1 MKAIVKKI
9 VRHSVF
15 ENFLSLVVIQ
25 GVNYIIPLFTYPFLF
40 RMLGVE
46 KFGLVNF
53 ALSFMQYFI
62 ILTDFGFNLSVVRK
76 ISENRDKQ
84 DVIQRIYNNVVY
96 AKIILMILSFTIL
109 LCLIWFNN
117 KFSGNTILFLLAYT
131 TVVGSTIF
139 PVWFFQGMEKM
150 KFITV
155 INVVTKII
163 AFLPMFYIIKGP
175 EQFDIVPM
183 FYGLG
188 YLIAGFAG
196 MFIIKHNFK
205 IHLIRP
211 KFRDV
216 FNELKD
222 SFLYFISRVSLSIY
236 TVTNVVVIGFI
247 LSDLA
252 VGYYSAAEKI
262 YMAITGI
269 YAPFIW
275 ALYPY
280 MSRTKNL
287 HVLKKLLWLSSL
299 LNAIMIIGIMLFT
312 NPIMGLLYK
321 DVSPEITHTFRI
333 LLLSCFLY
341 IPSVLLGYPL
351 LGVTGHEKQANAS
364 IIYSSLFHILLL
376 FALYVFNLV
385 TIYNIAIAI
394 VITSGVELFL
404 RVYWVNKFKLL
415 KTHG

>member
-1 MKAIVKKI
+1 
-9 VRHSVF
+9 
-15 ENFLSLVVIQ
+15 LSLVVLH

-40 RMLGVE
+40 RILGAE
-46 KFGLVNF
+46 RFGLVNF

-62 ILTDFGFNLSVVRK
+62 ILTDFGFNLSAVKK
-76 ISENRDKQ
+76 ISENRDNQ
-84 DVIQRIYNNVVY
+84 EIVQRTYNNVMY
-96 AKIILMILSFTIL
+96 AKIILMILSFVTL
-109 LCLIWFNN
+109 LFLIWFNN
-117 KFSGNTILFLLAYT
+117 KFSGDVVLFLLAYT
-131 TVVGSTIF
+131 TVIGNSIF
-139 PVWFFQGMEKM
+139 PIWFFQGMEKM

-163 AFLPMFYIIKGP
+163 AFLPMFYIIR
-175 EQFDIVPM
+175 ESSQFDIVPA

-196 MFIIKHNFK
+196 MFVIKHNFK
-205 IHLIRP
+205 INLIRP
-211 KFRDV
+211 NIRDI

-222 SFLYFISRVSLSIY
+222 SFFYFISRISLSIY
-236 TVTNVVVIGFI
+236 TVTNVVVIGFA
-247 LSDLA
+247 LSDVA

-262 YMAITGI
+262 YIAITGI

-287 HVLKKLLWLSSL
+287 RILKKLLLISSL
-299 LNAIMIIGIMLFT
+299 LNAIMIVGIMVFT
-312 NPIMGLLYK
+312 NPIMSILYK
-321 DVSPEITHTFRI
+321 DISPDITHTFRI

-341 IPSVLLGYPL
+341 APSVLLGYPL

-364 IIYSSLFHILLL
+364 IIFSSLFHIILL
-376 FALYVFNLV
+376 FSLYLFNLV

-394 VITSGVELFL
+394 VITTCVELFL
-404 RVYWVNKFKLL
+404 RIYWVNKFKLL
-415 KTHG
+415 RL

>member
-1 MKAIVKKI
+1 MKAVFQKI
-9 VRHSVF
+9 LKHSVF
-15 ENFLSLVVIQ
+15 ENFLSLVVLQ

-40 RMLGVE
+40 RVLGVE

-62 ILTDFGFNLSVVRK
+62 ILTDFGFNLSAVRK
-76 ISENRDKQ
+76 ISEYRDNRE
-84 DVIQRIYNNVVY
+84 VVQRTYNNVMY
-96 AKIILMILSFTIL
+96 AKIILMILSFVIL
-109 LCLIWFNN
+109 LFLIWFND
-117 KFSGNTILFLLAYT
+117 KFSGNVVLFLLAYT
-131 TVVGSTIF
+131 MVIGNSIF

-150 KFITV
+150 KFITA

-163 AFLPMFYIIKGP
+163 AFLPMFYIIR
-175 EQFDIVPM
+175 ESSQFDIVPM

-196 MFIIKHNFK
+196 MFVVKHNFK
-205 IHLIRP
+205 INLTRP
-211 KFRDV
+211 NIKDI

-222 SFLYFISRVSLSIY
+222 SFFYFISRISLSIY
-236 TVTNVVVIGFI
+236 TVTNVVVIGFA
-247 LSDLA
+247 LSDVA

-262 YMAITGI
+262 YIAITGV

-287 HVLKKLLWLSSL
+287 RILKKLLLISSL
-299 LNAIMIIGIMLFT
+299 LNAIMIIGVMVFT
-312 NPIMGLLYK
+312 NPIMSILYK
-321 DVSPEITHTFRI
+321 DISPEITRTFRI

-341 IPSVLLGYPL
+341 VPSVLLGYPL

-364 IIYSSLFHILLL
+364 IIFSSLFHIVLL
-376 FALYVFNLV
+376 FSLYLLNMV
-385 TIYNIAIAI
+385 TIYNIAIAV
-394 VITSGVELFL
+394 VITTCVELFL
-404 RVYWVNKFKLL
+404 RIYWVNKFKLL
-415 KTHG
+415 RI